1 MYTRNFG
8 KQKYT
13 PPPGYDGT
21 AFNGMVSTKHHVPT
35 EMIRSEETPHKILY
49 EVPEEEN
56 IVQEIGQEKIE
67 DAVVKQVRPKQEKQI
82 GQLLEMLRGKLGVE
96 EMIILLIILLIAS
109 EGVSAEMLVLGIL
122 LLT

>member
-21 AFNGMVSTKHHVPT
+21 AFNDMVTTKHHVPT
-35 EMIRSEETPHKILY
+35 EMIRSEETSHKILY

-56 IVQEIGQEKIE
+56 IVQEIGHEKNEEAAIKP
-67 DAVVKQVRPKQEKQI
+67 VPKKEEKQI
-82 GQLLEMLRGKLGVE
+82 GQLLEMLRGKLGAE

-122 LLT
+122 LLV